1 MKPEEIMILIEIL
14 KDVKQNKD
22 SLDKLLFQLETLE
35 TALLV
40 QEPINSTVEDVNE
53 IEVPINEELYYS
65 ICKELGSG
73 NLFFMAIA

>member
-1 MKPEEIMILIEIL
+1 MKPEEIKILIEIL

-40 QEPINSTVEDVNE
+40 QEPVNSTVEDVNDVQIPLNDE
-53 IEVPINEELYYS
+53 IYYNL
-65 ICKELGSG
+65 CKELGSG
-73 NLFFMAIA
+73 RIFFMAIA

>member
-1 MKPEEIMILIEIL
+1 MKPEEVKLIIEIL

-35 TALLV
+35 KALFV
-40 QEPINSTVEDVNE
+40 QEPINSTAPEVNE
-53 IEVPINEELYYS
+53 VEVPINEELYYS

-73 NLFFMAIA
+73 NIFFMAIA

>member
-1 MKPEEIMILIEIL
+1 MKPEEIKLIIEIL

-22 SLDKLLFQLETLE
+22 SLDKLLFQLETLQ

-40 QEPINSTVEDVNE
+40 KEPINSTVEDVND